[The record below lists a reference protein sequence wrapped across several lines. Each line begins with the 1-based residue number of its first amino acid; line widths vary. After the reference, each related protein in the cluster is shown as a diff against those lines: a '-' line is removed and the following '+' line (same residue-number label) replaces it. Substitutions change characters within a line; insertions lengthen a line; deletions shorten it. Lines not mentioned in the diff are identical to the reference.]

1 LVDRF
6 ETKERSMPSKSPTK
20 SIAAAAA
27 GLAILSAGVSPARAE
42 PVKNIVLVHGAF
54 ADGSGWRAVTEILQR
69 DGYSVSIVQEP
80 ETSFADDVA
89 ATKRA
94 IDGVKAPLILVGH
107 SYGGAIITEAG
118 NDPQVHGLVYVAAFQ
133 PDAGETLGSL
143 LHQTPPASNSIV
155 PAGEGYLI
163 IDPKAFYADFAADL
177 PAKDAAFMAISQVPI
192 SASILGA
199 PITSAA
205 WHNKPSWYAVAT
217 EDRQINPDL
226 ERFMAKRAGSTT
238 IEVKGSHAIYASQP
252 AIVAGLIEK
261 AAKAAK

>member
-1 LVDRF
+1 
-6 ETKERSMPSKSPTK
+6 MPNK

-27 GLAILSAGVSPARAE
+27 AVALLSAAVAPARAAE

-69 DGYSVSIVQEP
+69 DGYAVSVVQEP
-80 ETSFADDVA
+80 ETSLADDVA
-89 ATKRA
+89 ATIRVIA
-94 IDGVKAPLILVGH
+94 GVKAPVVLVAH
-107 SYGGAIITEAG
+107 SYGGAVITQAG
-118 NDPQVHGLVYVAAFQ
+118 NEPQVRGLVYIAAFQ
-133 PDAGETLGSL
+133 PDTGKSLGSL
-143 LHQTPPASNSIV
+143 LHQTPPPANSII
-155 PAGEGYLI
+155 PAGDGFLML
-163 IDPKAFYADFAADL
+163 DPKSFHADFGADL

-192 SASILGA
+192 AASAIGA
-199 PITSAA
+199 PITNAA

-252 AIVAGLIEK
+252 AAVAKLIEQ
-261 AAKAAK
+261 AAKEAK